1 MEFESG
7 DRVIAVERLWDG
19 VRKGDRGVVL
29 DATYGFFSSTATLT
43 ISFNGRQLRN
53 VSSDKVEKI

>member
-1 MEFESG
+1 MQFENG
-7 DRVIAVERLWDG
+7 DRVIAIEKLWSG

-29 DATYGFFSSTATLT
+29 NVSYGFFSSTATLT
-43 ISFNGRQLRN
+43 ISFDGKHLEN